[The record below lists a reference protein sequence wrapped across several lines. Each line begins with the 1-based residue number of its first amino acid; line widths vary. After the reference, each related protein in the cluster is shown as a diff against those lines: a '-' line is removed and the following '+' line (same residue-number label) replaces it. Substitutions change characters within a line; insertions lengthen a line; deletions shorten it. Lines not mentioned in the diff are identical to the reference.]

1 MKKVDEHKKDAAL
14 DSDEPKEDADEL
26 IEGNLS
32 EISANKP
39 SENDPPGVET
49 DSSATEIDSLNL
61 EVKALKDELLRS
73 RAEIENT
80 RKRAEKDIAAAHKYG
95 LERLVQDILPVKDSM
110 DMGLEIP
117 VDSDVSDAF
126 RKGMKLTSKMFGDFF
141 EKLNVKAINPAGEMF
156 DPEFHQAMMTEPS
169 SDVEKG
175 TVTKVMQQGYLLNDR
190 LVRPALVVVAEEEV
204 NAED

>member
-1 MKKVDEHKKDAAL
+1 MKKVDEPKKDVTC
-14 DSDEPKEDADEL
+14 DSVELGEDEEEL
-26 IEGNLS
+26 IEENLS
-32 EISANKP
+32 ESGSKESNEGDPPIL
-39 SENDPPGVET
+39 ENDLNI
-49 DSSATEIDSLNL
+49 TEIDSLKL
-61 EVKALKDELLRS
+61 EIKALKDELLRS

-110 DMGLEIP
+110 DMGLQIP
-117 VDSDVSDAF
+117 VDSDVSDSF
-126 RKGMKLTSKMFGDFF
+126 REGMELTSKMFGDFF

-190 LVRPALVVVAEEEV
+190 LVRPALVVVAEE
-204 NAED
+204 NNTTGD

>member
-1 MKKVDEHKKDAAL
+1 MKKVDEPKKDASA
-14 DSDEPKEDADEL
+14 DSDEIREDE
-26 IEGNLS
+26 EGLTEENAS
-32 EISANKP
+32 EIVSNECNESAP
-39 SENDPPGVET
+39 SALDNDS
-49 DSSATEIDSLNL
+49 DATEIDALKL

-126 RKGMKLTSKMFGDFF
+126 REGMELTSKMFGDFF

>member
-1 MKKVDEHKKDAAL
+1 MKKVDEPKKDASA
-14 DSDEPKEDADEL
+14 DSDEIREDEDEL
-26 IEGNLS
+26 TEEHAS
-32 EISANKP
+32 EIVSSECNESDPSAL
-39 SENDPPGVET
+39 ENDS
-49 DSSATEIDSLNL
+49 DATEIDALKL
-61 EVKALKDELLRS
+61 EIKVLKDELLRS
-73 RAEIENT
+73 RAETENT

-126 RKGMKLTSKMFGDFF
+126 REGMELTSKMFGDFF

-169 SDVEKG
+169 SEVEKG

>member
-1 MKKVDEHKKDAAL
+1 MKKVDEPKKDASA
-14 DSDEPKEDADEL
+14 DSDEIREDEDGLTEENA
-26 IEGNLS
+26 S
-32 EISANKP
+32 EIGSNECNESDPSALD
-39 SENDPPGVET
+39 NDS
-49 DSSATEIDSLNL
+49 DATEIDALKL
-61 EVKALKDELLRS
+61 EIKALKDELLRS

-126 RKGMKLTSKMFGDFF
+126 REGMELTSKMFGDFF

>member
-14 DSDEPKEDADEL
+14 DSDELKEDADEL
-26 IEGNLS
+26 VESNLS
-32 EISANKP
+32 EISTNK
-39 SENDPPGVET
+39 SGENDPPDVET
-49 DSSATEIDSLNL
+49 DSNVTEIDSLNL

-73 RAEIENT
+73 RAEIDNT
-80 RKRAEKDIAAAHKYG
+80 RKRAEKDIVAAHKYG
-95 LERLVQDILPVKDSM
+95 VERLVQDILPVKDSM

-126 RKGMKLTSKMFGDFF
+126 REGMELTSKMFGDFF

-190 LVRPALVVVAEEEV
+190 LVRPALVVVAEKEV

>member
-1 MKKVDEHKKDAAL
+1 MKKVDEPKKDASA
-14 DSDEPKEDADEL
+14 DSDEIREDE
-26 IEGNLS
+26 EGLTEENAS
-32 EISANKP
+32 EIVSNECNEGDPSALD
-39 SENDPPGVET
+39 NDS
-49 DSSATEIDSLNL
+49 DATEIDALKL
-61 EVKALKDELLRS
+61 EIKALKDELLRS

-126 RKGMKLTSKMFGDFF
+126 REGMELTSKMFGDFF

>member
-1 MKKVDEHKKDAAL
+1 MKKVDEPKKDASA
-14 DSDEPKEDADEL
+14 DSDEIREDEDEL
-26 IEGNLS
+26 TEEHAP
-32 EISANKP
+32 EIVSNECNESDPSAL
-39 SENDPPGVET
+39 ENDS
-49 DSSATEIDSLNL
+49 DATEIDALKL
-61 EVKALKDELLRS
+61 EIKVLKDELLRS
-73 RAEIENT
+73 RAETENT

-126 RKGMKLTSKMFGDFF
+126 REGMELTSKMFGDFF